1 MDFNSGKISGRSG
14 LGAVG
19 LLRGSPVAEDAAAGV
34 VKAFAAKFGH
44 FGSACLAWSRLSR
57 WVSCKDPPLP
67 AIPGGGGSG
76 QDYRGRRAEPACS
89 LPTVQAQTER
99 LTLTLS
105 LTLNC
110 FQMMMV

>member
-1 MDFNSGKISGRSG
+1 MDFNSGKISSRYG

-44 FGSACLAWSRLSR
+44 FGSACLAWSRLS
-57 WVSCKDPPLP
+57 CPLP

-76 QDYRGRRAEPACS
+76 QDYRGRRAELARSPPA
-89 LPTVQAQTER
+89 VQAQTER

-105 LTLNC
+105 FTLNC